1 MGTIKKLSELQN
13 LKGKRVI
20 LRLDWN
26 VDDKYLNRIEQTRIP
41 YTFRTIE
48 YLQKQGARIIIITH
62 RGRPNG
68 KPSIENSLVQL
79 VTEIISKYKLQYH
92 FVNFSIT
99 QQYEDLE
106 SRISEM
112 HNGEVVVL
120 ENIRF
125 YTEEKNNDL
134 KFAEKIAQLGDIYV
148 NDAFAVC
155 HREHASVHAI
165 TNYLPSYGGFII
177 ENEIANLN
185 KAVNPKGNSVA
196 IFGGAKLDTKLQV
209 IEELGSQY
217 NAILCGSVLA
227 HVFYAI
233 QDISYGTLKFEL
245 DEKIYSH
252 AEKLFKKYK
261 KKIILPVDGIV
272 AQEISPH
279 AKVEH
284 RNLKEFKSRDLIL
297 DIGPKS
303 VQLFAPYI
311 KKADTLLWNGPLGY
325 FEIPATRHG
334 TTALMTLM
342 ASRSKGKAFGVAGGG
357 ETLTAI
363 NHSKLEDSFD
373 FISTG
378 GGAML
383 EYLYNK
389 TLPCIEKLK

>member
-1 MGTIKKLSELQN
+1 MSTIKKLSKLQN

-41 YTFRTIE
+41 YTFKTIE

-62 RGRPNG
+62 RGRPKG
-68 KPSIENSLVQL
+68 KRTLEDSLVQL
-79 VTEIISKYKLQYH
+79 VSEIVRKYKVHYH
-92 FVNFSIT
+92 FVNFSVT
-99 QQYEDLE
+99 EQFKELE
-106 SRISEM
+106 SRVNEM
-112 HNGEVVVL
+112 HNSEVVVL

-125 YTEEKNNDL
+125 YKEEKDNDYN
-134 KFAEKIAQLGDIYV
+134 FAQKIAQLADIYI

-165 TNYLPSYGGFII
+165 TDCLPSYAGFII
-177 ENEIANLN
+177 ENEIANLD
-185 KAVNPKGNSVA
+185 KAVRPTGNSVA

-227 HVFYAI
+227 YVFYAI
-233 QDISYGTLKFEL
+233 QDKSFGNLKFEL
-245 DEKIYSH
+245 DKNIYSH
-252 AEKLFKKYK
+252 AEKIFQKYK
-261 KKIILPVDGIV
+261 KKIILPIDGIV

-284 RNLKEFKSRDLIL
+284 RNLNEFKPRDLIL

-303 VQLFAPYI
+303 IQLYAPYI

-342 ASRSKGKAFGVAGGG
+342 ATRSKGKAFGVAGGG

-363 NHSKLEDSFD
+363 NHSKLENSFD